1 MYALDADDEVCEDEF
16 QIIIKESYVDE
27 IASKLQNG
35 LDTVVGQR
43 GAMLSGGQKQRIA
56 IARALIKKPKI
67 LILDEATSSLDT
79 VSEELI
85 QSSLSRLTTGRT
97 VLTIAHRLS
106 TIINADAIAVIHEG
120 QIREF
125 GTYNE
130 LIQMNGVFA
139 QLVKNQSFLSK

>member
-120 QIREF
+120 QICEF